1 MMTAKKLNYFLFF
14 LITLLVVFGLYG
26 LHLSQSQPSMD
37 NSTPVAL
44 QLPLQQEK
52 SQPSAK
58 DLASPKILAVKVMI
72 NIDNIY
78 HPSLKEKTYF
88 AGGSFWLEWP
98 QAVQDL
104 VEQGKIDRL
113 SIVKFANQIEPWNSS
128 LELSTPNVEVL
139 SNQRYRQKY
148 RFSGQFY
155 VNEIDFHHSPFNQ
168 LVLPFV
174 LAESSA
180 LQSLVNN
187 NVILVPF
194 DNQSGLLGENATIN
208 GYHLLGANIQPLI
221 ARTNSPVIQEK
232 FNEQSQV
239 VVQVFYQ
246 TNAIASFVKWIVPI
260 IIVMMI
266 VLIAPNLDV
275 GLGDARLAIPPTAL
289 LTLIFMQQAYRES
302 LPTTSYLTFL
312 DELYTHSYFVAM
324 IVFFFFVW
332 GVNTL
337 ETETEL
343 RKIQTV
349 NRIVLGGKLL
359 QILSLLGYLLIVLRF
374 VVF

>member
-1 MMTAKKLNYFLFF
+1 MMTPKKLNYILLL
-14 LITLLVVFGLYG
+14 LITLLMVFGLYG
-26 LHLSQSQPSMD
+26 LHLSQSPTREDS
-37 NSTPVAL
+37 NPIAL
-44 QLPLQQEK
+44 QLPAQEEK
-52 SQPSAK
+52 IQPTTK
-58 DLASPKILAVKVMI
+58 DLAASSVLTVKVMV

-104 VEQGKIDRL
+104 IEQGKVERL
-113 SIVKFANQIEPWNSS
+113 TLVKFANQIEPWNSS

-139 SNQRYRQKY
+139 GNQSYRQKY
-148 RFSGQFY
+148 RFAGQFY

-194 DNQSGLLGENATIN
+194 ENQSNLLGENASIN
-208 GYHLLGANIQPLI
+208 GYHLLGANIQAVI
-221 ARTNSPVIQEK
+221 SRTQSQFIQEK
-232 FNEQSQV
+232 FNERSQV
-239 VVQVFYQ
+239 VVRVFYQ

-289 LTLIFMQQAYRES
+289 LTLIFMQQSYRDS

-337 ETETEL
+337 ETETEI
-343 RKIQTV
+343 RRIQTV

-359 QILSLLGYLLIVLRF
+359 QILSLLGYLFIVLRF
-374 VVF
+374 VIF

>member
-1 MMTAKKLNYFLFF
+1 MTTKKLTYFLCF

-26 LHLSQSQPSMD
+26 LYLSQSPAGD
-37 NSTPVAL
+37 NGNPIAL
-44 QLPLQQEK
+44 QLPLQEEK
-52 SQPSAK
+52 IQPTAK
-58 DLASPKILAVKVMI
+58 DLAAASVLIVKVMI

-104 VEQGKIDRL
+104 IEQGKVDRL
-113 SIVKFANQIEPWNSS
+113 TLVKFANQIEPWNSS

-139 SNQRYRQKY
+139 ENQSYRQKY
-148 RFSGQFY
+148 RFAGQFY

-187 NVILVPF
+187 NVVLIPF
-194 DNQSGLLGENATIN
+194 ENQFNLLGENASIN

-221 ARTNSPVIQEK
+221 SRTKSQFIQQK
-232 FNEQSQV
+232 FNERSQV
-239 VVQVFYQ
+239 VVRVFYQ

-289 LTLIFMQQAYRES
+289 LTLIFMQQSYRDS

-312 DELYTHSYFVAM
+312 DELYAHSYFVAM

-343 RKIQTV
+343 RQIQTV

-359 QILSLLGYLLIVLRF
+359 QILSLLGYLFIVLRF
-374 VVF
+374 VIF